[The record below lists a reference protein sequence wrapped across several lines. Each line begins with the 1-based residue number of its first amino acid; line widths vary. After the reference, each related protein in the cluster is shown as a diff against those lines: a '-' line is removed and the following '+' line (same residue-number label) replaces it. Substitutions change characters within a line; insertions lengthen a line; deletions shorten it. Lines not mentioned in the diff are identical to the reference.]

1 MIRFR
6 GVSKSFALRG
16 GGRKIVLRDLTLD
29 LPGGMSLALLGRNGA
44 GKSTL
49 LQMIAG
55 TMQPD
60 RGRITCAGRVSWP
73 MGFGGSF
80 HPDLTGAQN
89 VRFLARI
96 YGVDTDSL
104 ADYVAD
110 FAELGAQFHM
120 PVRSYS
126 AGMKSRLT
134 FGAAMGIR
142 FDTYLIDEVTAVG
155 DAQFRRK
162 SRAVLQARLAQ
173 AGAIVVSH
181 DLPQLREICQG
192 ALLLEEGQL
201 RFVDDLDAA
210 IATHKALLAA

>member
-181 DLPQLREICQG
+181 DLPQLREICTQ
-192 ALLLEEGQL
+192 ALFLEDGQL
-201 RFVDDLDAA
+201 THMTDLEAA
-210 IATHKALLAA
+210 IAAHKTLLAA